1 MKLKIYA
8 SHDGFY
14 FPDRVFTRCRVAYI
28 IDGREGYAPWRP
40 IAEYEALRRGAAR
53 VQAMGEIRAWVER
66 R

>member
-1 MKLKIYA
+1 MNFWGPRGLVA
-8 SHDGFY
+8 PPSVRG
-14 FPDRVFTRCRVAYI
+14 FTRCRVAYI

-53 VQAMGEIRAWVER
+53 VQTMGEIRAWVER